1 MTVTHPLPGA
11 GSPLA
16 QVFLFISHCTIRA
29 NGTMCRRR
37 SLRLTVQFGR
47 IVHRADGRGLGIG

>member
-29 NGTMCRRR
+29 NGTM
-37 SLRLTVQFGR
+37 S
-47 IVHRADGRGLGIG
+47 RAGAGLSGRGAGSSEFKI